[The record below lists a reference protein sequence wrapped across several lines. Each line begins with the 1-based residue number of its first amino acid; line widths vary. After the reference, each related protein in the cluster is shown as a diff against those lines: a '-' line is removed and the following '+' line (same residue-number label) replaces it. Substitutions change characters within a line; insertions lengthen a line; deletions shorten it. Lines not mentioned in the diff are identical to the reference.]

1 MKKSKIIGLIV
12 VAFILVASSLL
23 VAFTSTDKNVQYI
36 KTSYVSGMN
45 GQTYVIESREELE
58 EYLNANKKQYGLGHR
73 EKVYSDS
80 TIGFEDAIEDYDEEW
95 FKDHNIVLVLLT
107 ANSGSIRFKATNV
120 NINEGKMDISFTQK
134 APEMVTCDMAGWH
147 IIVETEKVSIDEINV
162 YVEGNELIRR
172 RLLWDF

>member
-1 MKKSKIIGLIV
+1 MKKKIIFSVVTIVAILISTV
-12 VAFILVASSLL
+12 FL
-23 VAFTSTDKNVQYI
+23 VAFAKSDKDVQYI

-45 GQTYVIESREELE
+45 GQTYVIETREELE
-58 EYLNANKKQYGLGHR
+58 EYLNANKKKYGLGHR

-80 TIGFEDAIEDYDEEW
+80 TIGFEDAIADYDEEW

-120 NINEGKMDISFTQK
+120 NINEGKMDISFIQK

-147 IIVETEKVSIDEINV
+147 IIVETDKVLIDEINV
-162 YVEGNELIRR
+162 YVEGKEITK
-172 RLLWDF
+172 

>member
-1 MKKSKIIGLIV
+1 MKKKIIFSVVTIVAILISTV
-12 VAFILVASSLL
+12 FL
-23 VAFTSTDKNVQYI
+23 VAFARSDKDVQYI
-36 KTSYVSGMN
+36 RTNYVDEMN
-45 GQTYVIESREELE
+45 GQTYVIESRAELE

-80 TIGFEDAIEDYDEEW
+80 TIGFEDAIADYDEEW

-162 YVEGNELIRR
+162 FVEGKEISK
-172 RLLWDF
+172 

>member
-1 MKKSKIIGLIV
+1 MKKKIIFSVVTIVAILISTV
-12 VAFILVASSLL
+12 FL
-23 VAFTSTDKNVQYI
+23 VAFAKSDKDVQYI
-36 KTSYVSGMN
+36 RTNYVDEMN
-45 GQTYVIESREELE
+45 GQTFIIETKEELE

-80 TIGFEDAIEDYDEEW
+80 TIGFEDAIADYDEEW

-147 IIVETEKVSIDEINV
+147 IIIETEKVLIDEINV
-162 YVEGNELIRR
+162 YVEGKEITK
-172 RLLWDF
+172 

>member
-1 MKKSKIIGLIV
+1 MKKKIIFSVVTIVAILISTV
-12 VAFILVASSLL
+12 FL
-23 VAFTSTDKNVQYI
+23 VAFARSDKDVQYI

-45 GQTYVIESREELE
+45 GQTYVIKSREELE
-58 EYLNANKKQYGLGHR
+58 EYLNTNKKQYGLGHR

-80 TIGFEDAIEDYDEEW
+80 TIGFEDAIVDYDEEW

-147 IIVETEKVSIDEINV
+147 IIIETEKTLIDEIHV
-162 YVEGNELIRR
+162 FVEGKEITK
-172 RLLWDF
+172 